1 MTIPMNRRR
10 FLAHSAMGMGL
21 MAMPTTAL
29 SMVSNLSFATSPLT
43 QNRLLFVLL
52 RGGVDGLT
60 AVAPTGDPDYER
72 VRGVLA
78 VERDR
83 MTALAD
89 GYALAPGLSPLAEFW
104 NRDELA
110 VVHGV
115 AVPNRSRSHFEAQ
128 AVLET
133 GLDRPVGASD
143 GWLNR
148 LLGVLDGS
156 NNAGIAVGAGLPRSL
171 IGDAQVSS
179 WSPAQLGTVEDAYL
193 ERLHLLYRSDPELL
207 DQFEAA
213 LSQRV
218 IASGLADESMTG
230 KGPGDRSSVDGLFRA
245 TAKLMSAESGPN
257 VAAMEM
263 SGWDTHA
270 NQGSAGGALDRLFA
284 RLASGLAAY
293 RDEMG
298 ESWPGTTVVVM
309 TEFGRSVRPNGARGT
324 DHGTAGAAFVLGDGI
339 GTRKIITDWPGLGDK
354 QLFEGRDLRPTIDS
368 RAVLKGVLAGRFDLT
383 KGQLN
388 KVFPGAADVTAI
400 DILS

>member
-10 FLAHSAMGMGL
+10 FLAGSAMGLGL

-29 SMVSNLSFATSPLT
+29 SMVSNLSFGTSPLSK
-43 QNRLLFVLL
+43 NRLLFVLL

-60 AVAPTGDPDYER
+60 AVAPTGDPDYEQ
-72 VRGVLA
+72 VRGVLT
-78 VERDR
+78 VERER

-104 NRDELA
+104 ERDELA

-148 LLGVLDGS
+148 LLGVMDGS
-156 NNAGIAVGAGLPRSL
+156 NAGIAVGAGLPRSL

-179 WSPAQLGTVEDAYL
+179 WSPAQLGTVEGAYL

-207 DQFEAA
+207 DKFEAA

-218 IASGLADESMTG
+218 IASGLADETMTG

-245 TAKLMSAESGPN
+245 TAKLMSAETGPN

-298 ESWPGTTVVVM
+298 ESWTGTTVVVM

-339 GTRKIITDWPGLGDK
+339 GKRKIITDWPGLGDK
-354 QLFEGRDLRPTIDS
+354 HLYEGRDLRPTTDS
-368 RAVLKGVLAGRFDLT
+368 RAVLKGVLAGGFDLT
-383 KGQLN
+383 KQQLN
-388 KVFPGAADVTAI
+388 TVFPGAAGVSAL
-400 DILS
+400 DILT